1 MKTVILLSGGIDSAV
16 ILADR
21 VATGDDCLTVTFDY
35 GQTHRDQ
42 EILAADTIALHY
54 GAENIVLPLY
64 DFFGMSALLGD
75 SEIPESHA
83 DNPDDTTVP
92 GRNLVMLSIAAAI
105 ADARGAAAVFH
116 GAHADDY
123 AGYVDCRPEFMNAMA
138 EAVSR
143 GTTRGVSVHAPFLSW
158 SKSEIVALGR
168 ALNVPFSMTWS
179 CYRGAAEP
187 CKHCGACQS
196 RQEALT

>member
-1 MKTVILLSGGIDSAV
+1 MKTVILLSGGIDSTV

-21 VATGDDCLTVTFDY
+21 IAAGDECLTITFDY
-35 GQTHRDQ
+35 NQSHHTQ

-83 DNPDDTTVP
+83 ETPDATTVP

-105 ADARGAAAVFH
+105 ADANGAATVFH
-116 GAHADDY
+116 GANADDY

-158 SKSEIVALGR
+158 SKAEIVALGR
-168 ALNVPFSMTWS
+168 RLNVPFDLTWS

-187 CKHCGACQS
+187 CGRCGACES
-196 RQEALT
+196 REAAMA